1 MSVILEQYIKEII
14 DSGYTIEKYKAVSNP
29 CVNFAITLADK
40 LLDEAYLDGYVNF
53 FDLSIEIEG
62 KWQFLSKGSETIGY
76 NQLIEEIE
84 KHIVSSL
91 ERYLGV
97 CV

>member
-1 MSVILEQYIKEII
+1 MNVILEQHIKGII
-14 DSGYTIEKYKAVSNP
+14 DSGYTIEKHKAVSNP

-40 LLDEAYLDGYVNF
+40 LLDEAYRDGYVNF

-76 NQLIEEIE
+76 NQLVSEIE
-84 KHIVSSL
+84 KHIESSL
-91 ERYLGV
+91 GRHLETRA
-97 CV
+97 